1 MRQLHLLVD
10 GGSFCLAKSRVLD
23 LLLDLVESAPVEDS
37 PSSKLLE
44 VEFLRLL
51 EESSRGSPFIS
62 LLDLVLEI
70 CALVRVG
77 LADMASQGLS
87 LLEDLLTE
95 LARVFPASVLVVF
108 LDAVDRC
115 PFTGQGGPHH
125 LKLLATEN
133 FSLSSSLLGL
143 ASLGRGAV
151 GRVSN
156 GAVLVR
162 L

>member
-1 MRQLHLLVD
+1 
-10 GGSFCLAKSRVLD
+10 
-23 LLLDLVESAPVEDS
+23 
-37 PSSKLLE
+37 
-44 VEFLRLL
+44 
-51 EESSRGSPFIS
+51 
-62 LLDLVLEI
+62 
-70 CALVRVG
+70 
-77 LADMASQGLS
+77 MASQGLS

-115 PFTGQGGPHH
+115 PFAGQGGPHH

-143 ASLGRGAV
+143 ASLCRGAV